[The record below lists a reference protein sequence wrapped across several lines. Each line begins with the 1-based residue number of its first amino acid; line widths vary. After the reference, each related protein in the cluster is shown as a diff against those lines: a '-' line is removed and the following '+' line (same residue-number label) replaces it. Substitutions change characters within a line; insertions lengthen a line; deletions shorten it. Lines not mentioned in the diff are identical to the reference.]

1 MATKRDLVE
10 AYSFSRR
17 RLVTAFV
24 SGAPGGREVEP
35 SRPGRAIIGGVAITV
50 LVLAAAAVLG
60 FIKPRPNAGWAD
72 SEGVVLAEDSV
83 QLYLVQVGE
92 NGEDTVLVPI
102 VNATS
107 ARLILG
113 SDLNPTTVP
122 EEEINKYEQADA
134 IGIPEAPVAMPGGDA
149 LVRTGWTG
157 CTTNGGGFQVA
168 VASDPSVEVDEQ
180 AAMVVSSG
188 GAYFLLAPGQ
198 PDANGTPRV
207 FRMEIPSAEAA
218 AELLEVLE
226 GPVPEDVVEVPRDW
240 VDLFPAAPP
249 LGLDAFD
256 FEGQLDQPG
265 QGIEGLTLSNGN
277 PALTGMLVLDRNGDE
292 VVLTADGY
300 REMSDFGAAVYRT
313 LPNIGEPSQVT
324 GDIGTRYADPA
335 PNDVWP
341 VDRPELRQDAA
352 AQQPCVVLSTH
363 DDVPPTVSLA
373 FRPSA
378 PAAAEGVGA
387 DKVRTFVE
395 RGSGAV
401 VRVGGFTDTRAGD
414 AFLVDSQ
421 GVRYALPGDAL
432 TQLGYGIDDAAV
444 VPTAWIEHFGCGV
457 TLTRE
462 EALRPIGSSAQADR
476 TCPPVAPGEEAPAEE
491 GAEAEAG
498 AGG

>member
-35 SRPGRAIIGGVAITV
+35 SRPGRAIIGGIAITV

-60 FIKPRPNAGWAD
+60 FVKPRPNAGWAD

-149 LVRTGWTG
+149 LVRTGWTS
-157 CTTNGGGFQVA
+157 CTADGAGFRVTVSPDSVA
-168 VASDPSVEVDEQ
+168 QADSR

-198 PDANGTPRV
+198 PDATGTPRT

-218 AELLEVLE
+218 DELLELLE
-226 GPVPEDVVEVPRDW
+226 GPVIEDVVEVPRDW

-249 LGLDAFD
+249 LTLDAFD
-256 FEGQLDQPG
+256 FEAQLDGTAGQPRPG
-265 QGIEGLTLSNGN
+265 TKLADGSDAVIGG
-277 PALTGMLVLDRNGDE
+277 LVLDEDGDE
-292 VVLTADGY
+292 IVLTGDGY
-300 REMSDFGAAVYRT
+300 REMSDFGATVYRT
-313 LPNIGEPSQVT
+313 LSGVGEPQGFS
-324 GDIGTRYADPA
+324 GDLGQRYGDPA

-341 VDRPELRQDAA
+341 TERPVLRQDEPTA
-352 AQQPCVVLSTH
+352 QPCVVLSTH
-363 DDVPPTVSLA
+363 DDVPPTVTLA
-373 FRPSA
+373 FRPE
-378 PAAAEGVGA
+378 AAAAADGIGA
-387 DKVRTFVE
+387 GDVRAVVE

-432 TQLGYGIDDAAV
+432 TQLGYGAGDAPV
-444 VPTAWIEHFGCGV
+444 VPTAWIEHFTCGV

-462 EALRPIGSSAQADR
+462 EALRPIGSGAQEDR
-476 TCPPVAPGEEAPAEE
+476 RCEPVAPGEEAPAEE
-491 GAEAEAG
+491 GADAG